1 MFKKLLF
8 FCLCFLYM
16 NITNAEIQQFTNSF
30 DNTRHIY
37 IMSEKTKSQF
47 PRFFVFRKI
56 ISPESTRYYLS
67 IQNNNI
73 MSKYFSNMENIKLK
87 INDEQLYVCPTK
99 ISPLSDRT
107 NQATILLDNTL
118 VDNLPNIQKIVLQI
132 PVFMEEFSRV
142 ESYYYLEVPKTFILE
157 WEKVIAME

>member
-8 FCLCFLYM
+8 FCLCFLVM
-16 NITNAEIQQFTNSF
+16 NIANAEIQQFTNSF
-30 DNTRHIY
+30 DNTMHIY
-37 IMSEKTKSQF
+37 VISEKTKSQF

-56 ISPESTRYYLS
+56 ISPESTKYYLS

-73 MSKYFSNMENIKLK
+73 MSKYFSNIENIKLK
-87 INDEQLYVCPTK
+87 INDEQLYVSPTK

-107 NQATILLDNTL
+107 NQATILLDDSL
-118 VDNLPNIQKIVLQI
+118 IGDLQNIQKMVLQI

-142 ESYYYLEVPKTFILE
+142 ESYYYLEVPQSLISE
-157 WEKVIAME
+157 WKQVIAME